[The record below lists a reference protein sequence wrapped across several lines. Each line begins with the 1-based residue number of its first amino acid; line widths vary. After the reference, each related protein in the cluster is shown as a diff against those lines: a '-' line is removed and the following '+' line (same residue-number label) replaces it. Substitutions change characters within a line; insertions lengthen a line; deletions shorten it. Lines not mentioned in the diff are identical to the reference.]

1 MTTEEKEAKIEGPY
15 YLVKEG
21 TNLYDRFIVSPYT
34 YQPKIFD
41 TKEIAQTVVDESV
54 ESRIEI
60 GLELLEKRVPI
71 SVAEYNRKY
80 AKIMGI
86 ED

>member
-1 MTTEEKEAKIEGPY
+1 MTTEKEVKNEGPY

-21 TNLYDRFIVSPYT
+21 TNLYARFIVSKYT

-41 TKEIAQTVVDESV
+41 TKELAQTAIDENVEYRKRVD
-54 ESRIEI
+54 
-60 GLELLEKRVPI
+60 LELLEKRVPI

-80 AKIMGI
+80 AKIMRI
-86 ED
+86 NL